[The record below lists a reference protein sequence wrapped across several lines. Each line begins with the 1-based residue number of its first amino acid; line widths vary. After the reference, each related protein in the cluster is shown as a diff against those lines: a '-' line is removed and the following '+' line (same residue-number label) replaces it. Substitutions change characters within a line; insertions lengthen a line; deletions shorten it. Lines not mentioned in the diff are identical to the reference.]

1 MNERERWI
9 IYPLLFFAL
18 GAALR
23 DKFTQQVTT
32 DRLHAGKIYC
42 EELEVIDSEKPD
54 RIVAKLS
61 SNPPQ
66 RGKPNADRYGVF
78 LLIDSEGKELCGVT
92 NNQLQVSRIACNAV
106 TVLDPKDPNR
116 VLALLSAAEAAKPD
130 GTTRRLGSLLLTD
143 SDGVRQF
150 GLADDQL
157 VMRQIICE
165 GLAVVNPEKR
175 GQVLA
180 ALGSVP
186 VNPEEEGAK
195 SERYG
200 VLALNN
206 EQFGSLHGNPPQR
219 PLENQPPQEPA
230 EGEVEKPAEDVQ
242 EEPKSS
248 SAAEATSEDEG
259 SAEPAKTP
267 ADAAE
272 SPNDKE

>member
-32 DRLHAGKIYC
+32 DRLFAGKILC

-66 RGKPNADRYGVF
+66 RGNPNADRYGVF

-116 VLALLSAAEAAKPD
+116 ALALLSAQTAAKPD

-143 SDGVRQF
+143 SEGVRQF

-165 GLAVVNPEKR
+165 GLAVVNPENR
-175 GQVLA
+175 SQVLA

-186 VNPEEEGAK
+186 VKPDEEGAK
-195 SERYG
+195 SERFG

-206 EQFGSLHGNPPQR
+206 EQFGSLHGNPPKR

-230 EGEVEKPAEDVQ
+230 EGEDEKPAKEVQ
-242 EEPKSS
+242 EEPKSPP
-248 SAAEATSEDEG
+248 AADATSEDEG
-259 SAEPAKTP
+259 SALPAKTP

-272 SPNDKE
+272 GQDDKA

>member
-32 DRLHAGKIYC
+32 DRLFAGKIQC

-66 RGKPNADRYGVF
+66 RGNPNADRYGVF

-106 TVLDPKDPNR
+106 TIIDPQNASR
-116 VLALLSAAEAAKPD
+116 ALALLTSAEARKAD
-130 GTTRRLGSLLLTD
+130 GSSRRLGSLILTD
-143 SDGVRQF
+143 SDGNEQF
-150 GLADDQL
+150 GLADDEL
-157 VMRQIICE
+157 SMRKIVCE
-165 GLAVVNPEKR
+165 GVVVVNPENR
-175 GQVLA
+175 NQMLA
-180 ALGSVP
+180 ALGSVSAKP
-186 VNPEEEGAK
+186 DGENAKPE
-195 SERYG
+195 RFG

-206 EQFGSLHGNPPQR
+206 QQFGSLHGNPPRR
-219 PLENQPPQEPA
+219 PLENLPPEQEPKA
-230 EGEVEKPAEDVQ
+230 DAKQPAPADEKPPAA
-242 EEPKSS
+242 PSS
-248 SAAEATSEDEG
+248 DASKESQSPAASPDKPGDEADNG
-259 SAEPAKTP
+259 DNNA
-267 ADAAE
+267 
-272 SPNDKE
+272 